1 MPLYEY
7 QCNDCRAGFELLIRR
22 PEESAPGK
30 IACPHCQSK
39 KVDKQLSLT
48 AAPSISDSSLPVC
61 GLPQPGGGC
70 GLPQC
75 GSGGC
80 HWDG

>member
-7 QCNDCRAGFELLIRR
+7 QCTACQAAFELLIRR
-22 PEESAPGK
+22 PEEASGGK
-30 IACPHCQSK
+30 IACPHCHSK
-39 KVDKQLSLT
+39 KVEKQLSLT
-48 AAPSISDSSLPVC
+48 ATPAISDSSLPLC
-61 GLPQPGGGC
+61 ATPQPGGGC

-80 HWDG
+80 QWDG